1 MFVGLTDET
10 GRVDCAAYEPSGSF
24 REVVRRLIPGD
35 RVRAYGG
42 VRGEASSEVPTFNL
56 EKIEVLG
63 LARDLREVNPRCP
76 ECAGSMESMG
86 RGKGFRCRRCGFRG
100 PKMEKAMEE
109 LERQIGSG
117 LFMPP
122 PRAQRHL
129 SKPEVR
135 YGKEKI
141 EPLSPELEVPWH
153 WP

>member
-1 MFVGLTDET
+1 MFFGLTDET

-35 RVRAYGG
+35 LVRAYGG
-42 VRGEASSEVPTFNL
+42 VRGEASSERPTFNL
-56 EKIEVLG
+56 EKLEVRG
-63 LARDLREVNPRCP
+63 LARDLSEVNPKCP
-76 ECAGSMESMG
+76 ECGGSMESMG

-100 PKMEKAMEE
+100 PKMEKATVE
-109 LERQIGSG
+109 LERQIETG

-129 SKPEVR
+129 SKPKVR
-135 YGKEKI
+135 YGREKSGI
-141 EPLSPELEVPWH
+141 TRPEPDGQWH